1 MADKKEK
8 KSPLFYERNFVWE
21 EIDEKAKKDVF
32 SISEDYKAFLDSSKT
47 ERESVR
53 EIVKRAEKE
62 GFVPFSSVKKLTA
75 GTKFY
80 CENKGK
86 MVAMVVVGKEPL
98 EKGLNIV
105 GSHVDAPR
113 IDIKQNP
120 MYEDSGLTLLKTHY
134 YGGIRKYQWVA
145 TPLALYGTIIKRDGQ
160 KLDIAIG
167 DKEEDPVFYI
177 SDLLPHLAKDQN
189 SKTLREGIE
198 GEGLNVIVGSLP
210 FNDKDEKNKF
220 KRNILEILNEKYGIE
235 EEDFVSAE
243 LEAVPAGKA
252 RDVGFDRGLLAAY
265 GHDDRVCAYTSL
277 RAIIEAKDNAKTAVA
292 LFVDKE
298 EVGSQ
303 GSTGMHSEFFNN
315 LVSEMIDIENSK
327 RSNGLA
333 LRRTLAN
340 SSVLSADVAAGL
352 DPTYPS
358 VSEKLNTAV
367 IGKGVTIVKYTGSG
381 GKGGCNDANAE
392 FVGKI
397 RKLFND
403 NKVNWQTSELGKVD
417 QGGGGTIA
425 YILANHNM
433 DVIDIGVPVISM
445 HAPYEVVSKTD
456 VYETYKA
463 YLAFYNNYN

>member
-21 EIDEKAKKDVF
+21 EIGEKAKKEVF
-32 SISEDYKAFLDSSKT
+32 SVSEDYKTFLDSSKT
-47 ERESVR
+47 ERESAK
-53 EIVKRAEKE
+53 EIVRRAEKE
-62 GFVPFSSVKKLTA
+62 GFIPFSSVKKLTA

-86 MVAMVVVGKEPL
+86 MVALVVVGKEPL
-98 EKGLNIV
+98 EKGLNVV
-105 GSHVDAPR
+105 GSHIDAPR

-189 SKTLREGIE
+189 TKTLREGIE
-198 GEGLNVIVGSLP
+198 GEGLNIIVGSLP
-210 FNDKDEKNKF
+210 FDDKDEKSKF

-235 EEDFVSAE
+235 EEDFISAE

-252 RDVGFDRGLLAAY
+252 RDVGFDRGLVAAY

-277 RAIIEAKDNAKTAVA
+277 RAIIEAKNNAKTAVA

-303 GSTGMHSEFFNN
+303 GNTGMHSEFFNN
-315 LVSEMIDIENSK
+315 LVSEMAELENSK
-327 RSNGLA
+327 RSNGLT
-333 LRRTLAN
+333 LRRVLAN
-340 SSVLSADVAAGL
+340 SSVLSADVAAAL

-358 VSEKLNTAV
+358 VSEKLNTAI
-367 IGKGVTIVKYTGSG
+367 IGKGVTVVKYTGSG

-403 NKVNWQTSELGKVD
+403 NKINWQTSELGKVD

-433 DVIDIGVPVISM
+433 DVLDIGVPVISM

-463 YLAFYNNYN
+463 YLAFYNNYL

>member
-1 MADKKEK
+1 MADKKDK
-8 KSPLFYERNFVWE
+8 KSPLFYERKFVWE
-21 EIDEKAKKDVF
+21 EINEKAKKDVF
-32 SISEDYKAFLDSSKT
+32 SISEDYKVFLDSSKT
-47 ERESVR
+47 ERESVK
-53 EIVKRAEKE
+53 EIIRRAEKA
-62 GFVPFSSVKKLTA
+62 GFVPFSSVKKITA
-75 GTKFY
+75 GAKFY

-105 GSHVDAPR
+105 GSHLDAPR

-120 MYEDSGLTLLKTHY
+120 MYEDSGLTLFKTHY

-189 SKTLREGIE
+189 TKTLREGIE
-198 GEGLNVIVGSLP
+198 GEGLNIIVGSLP
-210 FNDKDEKNKF
+210 YDDKDEKNKF
-220 KRNILEILNEKYGIE
+220 KRNILEILNQKYGIE
-235 EEDFVSAE
+235 EEDFISAE
-243 LEAVPAGKA
+243 LEAVPAGKS
-252 RDVGFDRGLLAAY
+252 RDVGFDRGLIASY

-298 EVGSQ
+298 EVGSE
-303 GSTGMHSEFFNN
+303 GSTGMHSEFFSN
-315 LVSEMIDIENSK
+315 LVAEMISLENSK
-327 RSNGLA
+327 RSIGLS
-333 LRRTLAN
+333 LRRALAN

-367 IGKGVTIVKYTGSG
+367 VGKGVTIVKYTGSG

-425 YILANHNM
+425 YILANLNM
-433 DVIDIGVPVISM
+433 DVLDVGVPVISM
-445 HAPYEVVSKTD
+445 HAPYEVVSKSD
-456 VYETYKA
+456 VYETYKG
-463 YLAFYNNYN
+463 YLAFYNNYI